1 MLQSLEQVNLE
12 MLSRLNEIYP
22 QAFLTMNENP
32 ESKMNFP
39 NDFLRLTALY
49 KKFHMGNT
57 E

>member
-32 ESKMNFP
+32 ESKMNFS
-39 NDFLRLTALY
+39 NDFLRLTVLY
-49 KKFHMGNT
+49 EKFHTGNT

>member
-39 NDFLRLTALY
+39 NDFLRLTALHE
-49 KKFHMGNT
+49 KFHMGNT

>member
-49 KKFHMGNT
+49 EKFHMGNT